1 MADFPLNPELDL
13 LLEREVDAPAHLLWR
28 ALTTPDLLM
37 QWFCPR
43 PWKTVECD
51 IDLRPGGVFRT
62 VMESPEGVRMGE
74 GKGCYLEVV
83 ENQRLVWTSA
93 LGPGYRPNMLE
104 PGQPG
109 FLFTAVI
116 TLEAMG
122 EGAKYSALVIH
133 ADPEAKTSHE
143 EMGFHGGWGAALTQL
158 VEVAQSLR

>member
-1 MADFPLNPELDL
+1 MAETPLNPELDL
-13 LLEREVDAPAHLLWR
+13 LLEREVDAPAHLIWR
-28 ALTTPDLLM
+28 AWTTPALLM

-62 VMESPEGVRMGE
+62 VMESPEGVRMDE
-74 GKGCYLEVV
+74 GQGCFLEIV

-93 LGPGYRPNMLE
+93 LGPGWRPNVLA
-104 PGQPG
+104 PDQPG

-116 TLEAMG
+116 TMKELG
-122 EGAKYSALVIH
+122 ERTKYSARVIH
-133 ADPEAKTSHE
+133 GDPEAKSTHE
-143 EMGFHGGWGAALTQL
+143 AMGFHDGWGAALGQL